1 MKKWLSKTLAC
12 LLACTSV
19 FSIAACGGSNPYGD
33 LDDGEEEVEKVL
45 DPTKTQ
51 LQVNFFDAGYGSEY
65 MRKLI
70 ARFEEAYKDVSYED
84 GKTGIQVWQEGDMR
98 QYTAQDIASGS
109 KDVYFMES
117 ADYYSICASGAG
129 ALEDLTGIV
138 TNPNPDDNGK
148 TILSKLSQQQKNYYG
163 ITTTDG
169 DAKYYAIPHYEGGY
183 GLIYNKDL
191 FDREN
196 YYMADGANRVVTS
209 ATEKRGTGPDGQYG
223 TSDDGLP
230 RTYDEFFTLCDE
242 MAYRGDTPICWS
254 GKYSETYLAEFVNY
268 LAADY
273 EGVEQMQLNLSFSG
287 TAKDL
292 VVMDNGKVVFEN
304 GKPKTESLEITTAN
318 GAELSRQLGKYYALQ
333 FLEKIMTTDGYYNDD
348 AYTPSHTHVM
358 AQQDFLEAGTKFSE
372 DEDMG
377 FLIDGPWWEMESEAV
392 SSMLG
397 KQDAA
402 FAQKNRNFGWLPLP
416 KATEEKVGTGSV
428 YLDSMSAIVCVKS
441 GLGPKKQAALD
452 FVRFSATDESLVE
465 FTQIT
470 GTFKS
475 YNYTLTEEQQA
486 ELTPFA
492 KSVLEHKSKSALYVA
507 DGNNAFYLKNRTALS
522 TVRYYAA
529 NGVMTPVAEFK
540 KENRLSAQTYFE
552 KMYDQWKKSQ
562 IWE

>member
-1 MKKWLSKTLAC
+1 
-12 LLACTSV
+12 
-19 FSIAACGGSNPYGD
+19 
-33 LDDGEEEVEKVL
+33 
-45 DPTKTQ
+45 
-51 LQVNFFDAGYGSEY
+51 
-65 MRKLI
+65 
-70 ARFEEAYKDVSYED
+70 
-84 GKTGIQVWQEGDMR
+84 
-98 QYTAQDIASGS
+98 
-109 KDVYFMES
+109 
-117 ADYYSICASGAG
+117 
-129 ALEDLTGIV
+129 
-138 TNPNPDDNGK
+138 
-148 TILSKLSQQQKNYYG
+148 
-163 ITTTDG
+163 
-169 DAKYYAIPHYEGGY
+169 
-183 GLIYNKDL
+183 
-191 FDREN
+191 
-196 YYMADGANRVVTS
+196 
-209 ATEKRGTGPDGQYG
+209 
-223 TSDDGLP
+223 
-230 RTYDEFFTLCDE
+230 
-242 MAYRGDTPICWS
+242 
-254 GKYSETYLAEFVNY
+254 
-268 LAADY
+268 
-273 EGVEQMQLNLSFSG
+273 
-287 TAKDL
+287 
-292 VVMDNGKVVFEN
+292 
-304 GKPKTESLEITTAN
+304 
-318 GAELSRQLGKYYALQ
+318 
-333 FLEKIMTTDGYYNDD
+333 
-348 AYTPSHTHVM
+348 
-358 AQQDFLEAGTKFSE
+358 
-372 DEDMG
+372 
-377 FLIDGPWWEMESEAV
+377 
-392 SSMLG
+392 MLG